1 MRWSSPMAL
10 ATTCTSAPTRS
21 QRFATSLIK
30 DTLVARNALEVYLI
44 ISAVA
49 MSVKR
54 NRVPIK
60 QRGRDRSRM
69 IASGSGQSAPKTTRV
84 WRMKASRAGS
94 SRENAGLETVAEW
107 GGGDLARARWGAG
120 SSAVAG
126 RGMRAGERGEG
137 ASCPKPD
144 CAGAG
149 PTYIHPPPPRRC
161 VGGVYHRTPLLLT
174 VLGRFSTSAPA
185 MAIGGSAIQRPLA
198 VMMSR
203 QILSISPSAPV
214 IEAARTMREAKVGAL
229 LVAEASRFV
238 GIVSESDLVR
248 NVLAVGGDANQMR
261 VSQVMHA
268 PLITIEIDRSAHEA
282 SDLMAE
288 RGIRHLAVTEDG
300 KIVGILSVRDLL
312 RYFKNWGT
320 L

>member
-1 MRWSSPMAL
+1 MTLIFMLPPPAGVSAEY
-10 ATTCTSAPTRS
+10 TTDPPAIDCPGP
-21 QRFATSLIK
+21 L
-30 DTLVARNALEVYLI
+30 LYN
-44 ISAVA
+44 
-49 MSVKR
+49 
-54 NRVPIK
+54 
-60 QRGRDRSRM
+60 
-69 IASGSGQSAPKTTRV
+69 
-84 WRMKASRAGS
+84 
-94 SRENAGLETVAEW
+94 
-107 GGGDLARARWGAG
+107 RARHG
-120 SSAVAG
+120 
-126 RGMRAGERGEG
+126 
-137 ASCPKPD
+137 D
-144 CAGAG
+144 
-149 PTYIHPPPPRRC
+149 RR
-161 VGGVYHRTPLLLT
+161 
-174 VLGRFSTSAPA
+174 
-185 MAIGGSAIQRPLA
+185 IGIQRPLA

-229 LVAEASRFV
+229 FVVEASRFV
-238 GIVSESDLVR
+238 GVVSESDLVR